1 MIDERRR
8 AERALS
14 EYAADTDPDKI
25 DWPAAAG
32 RIREARLRSGMREA
46 DLAHELEITI
56 ESYWDLES
64 YDDEIFKC
72 LTLKEVSV
80 LGRALNVTPRVLL
93 LGSDESNDHQ
103 RVTFTEIV
111 EALSARLTREKIT
124 PERLGELIG
133 WDVQPLQNDPAALW
147 TYPIVALYD
156 ICRAVGVDWT
166 AALPD

>member
-8 AERALS
+8 AERALI
-14 EYAADTDPDKI
+14 ELAADTDPDKI

-32 RIREARLRSGMREA
+32 RIREARLRSGLREV
-46 DLAHELEITI
+46 DLAQQLGITI

-111 EALSARLTREKIT
+111 GSLNARLTREEIT
-124 PERLGELIG
+124 AEQLGDLIG
-133 WDVQPLQNDPAALW
+133 WDVQPLLNDPGALW
-147 TYPIVALYD
+147 AYDVVALHD